1 MFFGDGKIK
10 RCIRVANPRMQQ
22 RFQSAYNLMSIIR
35 SKDLEAATLSRKE
48 LEFEGISLNDLLTR
62 VIIRFVIL
70 QCCCGLVRL
79 ML

>member
-1 MFFGDGKIK
+1 
-10 RCIRVANPRMQQ
+10 MQQ